1 MKIGTAA
8 LMALKVTVSSS
19 QIEDFLAGFYSS
31 MFKKDQDFNII
42 ETCLNQD
49 SVVQDR
55 FKAAAADISSG
66 DIQRMTQGGTEVAT
80 LFAIADV
87 DFVEDCQALQD
98 DGVRFDT
105 WAASYEDLGHLISTL
120 ITNVKGNFLSI

>member
-19 QIEDFLAGFYSS
+19 QIEDFLAGFYST

-49 SVVQDR
+49 SVV
-55 FKAAAADISSG
+55 
-66 DIQRMTQGGTEVAT
+66 
-80 LFAIADV
+80 
-87 DFVEDCQALQD
+87 
-98 DGVRFDT
+98 
-105 WAASYEDLGHLISTL
+105 
-120 ITNVKGNFLSI
+120 